1 MEQQHTLARAVE
13 LKGVGI
19 HTGAEVT
26 LRLLPAPTNHGFV
39 FRRDDLPG
47 QPLVPARVEYVS
59 DTSRGTTLSREG
71 AEVHTTEHVLAALV
85 GMGLDNAL
93 ISLDGPECPI
103 ADGSSSPFTDLIRE
117 AGIVEQ
123 EARRNYLE
131 LNSAFRFYDAEKD
144 CEINII
150 PDCKMRITVLVD
162 YDSPVLGTQHAHL
175 SEIRD
180 FATEIA
186 QSRTFCF
193 LHELETLL
201 EHDLIK
207 GGDLNNAIVVVDKVV
222 AEPEL
227 NRLRKAFQTPDI
239 QVSEQGILNNVRLR
253 YANEPARHKLL
264 DVLGDM
270 ALLGQPVRAHIIASK
285 PGHSSNA
292 ACARALKKHIEQT
305 AVSVSEM
312 PPQVDLQA
320 RPLYDSEG
328 IARFLP
334 HRTPFLMVDKILTLT
349 DNSITGCKNVSIN
362 EDFFRGHF
370 PGNPVMPGVLIV
382 EGMAQTGGVLCLG
395 KMDEPTAY
403 WTYFARLQNVRF
415 KEKVVPGDTLLF
427 QLTLK
432 EPIRRGLCQMYGKA
446 FVGSRLVAEADMTAQ
461 LVRKNP

>member
-1 MEQQHTLARAVE
+1 
-13 LKGVGI
+13 
-19 HTGAEVT
+19 
-26 LRLLPAPTNHGFV
+26 
-39 FRRDDLPG
+39 
-47 QPLVPARVEYVS
+47 
-59 DTSRGTTLSREG
+59 
-71 AEVHTTEHVLAALV
+71 
-85 GMGLDNAL
+85 
-93 ISLDGPECPI
+93 
-103 ADGSSSPFTDLIRE
+103 
-117 AGIVEQ
+117 
-123 EARRNYLE
+123 
-131 LNSAFRFYDAEKD
+131 
-144 CEINII
+144 
-150 PDCKMRITVLVD
+150 
-162 YDSPVLGTQHAHL
+162 
-175 SEIRD
+175 
-180 FATEIA
+180 
-186 QSRTFCF
+186 

-270 ALLGQPVRAHIIASK
+270 ALLGQFVRAHIIASK

-305 AVSVSEM
+305 AVSGSEM

-427 QLTLK
+427 HLTLK